1 MTTSQPMSRSRRRRQ
16 NRQHDTRLSVH
27 SDISQTRWWAQRW
40 AICMFLAALTA
51 AAYAPVRGYAFITYD
66 DPGYV
71 ANNPHVQAGL
81 SWETLR
87 WSLTSTEQS
96 NWHPLT
102 WLSHALDCQFFGL
115 DPGAHHI
122 TNVVIHVINA
132 ILLFLLLEKVTR
144 ATGCSFLAAAL
155 FALHPFNVDSVA
167 WIAERKNVLSTMLFL
182 LTLFAY
188 GWYARRPEWK
198 RYVLV
203 MMLFVF
209 GLMAKPMLVTLPF
222 VLLLL
227 DYWPLQRIDGWC
239 ERSKELSIPQVSWKR
254 LLTEKL
260 PLLALSVASSVV
272 TIVAQRE
279 TIRAVPVIS
288 YADRLGNAVGS
299 YGLYIW
305 KALWPSGF
313 AFFYPYLFDPT
324 LAVPPG
330 AAAWAAVV
338 TGVFLLTVGSGIVWS
353 QRRRRPYLLTGWAW
367 YLGTL
372 IPVIGIVQVGAQGM
386 ADRYAYLPLIGIFII
401 AAWGLAE
408 VADHFR
414 IRPAWREIFTVAI
427 LAVLLFLTARQVRY
441 WRSDYDL
448 WSHTVEVTANN
459 YFADD
464 QVGSLLLAEHRPEA
478 LGYFEEAARIAPL
491 DPTSHETL
499 AAYLQD
505 QGRLNEAIRNY
516 EIVVR
521 ESNDAK
527 PLVYSYVNLC
537 VIFGELEDYERA
549 HAAFARALQKDPQE
563 TTRVIGV
570 LAEAVSA
577 RPAAE
582 GYLRLGLLFEQAGQ
596 LADARA
602 AYQQAL
608 KLNPNRLE
616 VQKAFDHLE
625 LTGGR
630 APALAKSA
638 EKSPAF

>member
-1 MTTSQPMSRSRRRRQ
+1 MTTSQAMSRSRRKRQ
-16 NRQHDTRLSVH
+16 NRRHDSRLSVH
-27 SDISQTRWWAQRW
+27 SEIGHQVPETRWWAQRW
-40 AICMFLAALTA
+40 AICVFLTALTV
-51 AAYAPVRGYAFITYD
+51 AAYAPVRGYPFITYD

-71 ANNPHVQAGL
+71 TNNPHVQAGL

-87 WSLTSTEQS
+87 WSIMSTEQS

-122 TNVVIHVINA
+122 TNVVIHLINV
-132 ILLFLLLEKVTR
+132 ILLFLLLEKVTH
-144 ATGCSFLAAAL
+144 ATGRSLLVAA
-155 FALHPFNVDSVA
+155 FFSIHPLNVDSVA

-182 LTLFAY
+182 LTLCAY

-203 MMLFVF
+203 MMLFIF

-227 DYWPLQRIDGWC
+227 DYWPLNRIVGWS
-239 ERSKELSIPQVSWKR
+239 EKLEESPIAQESWNR
-254 LLTEKL
+254 LLAEKL
-260 PLLALSVASSVV
+260 PLLALSVANSVV

-299 YGLYIW
+299 YGLYIG
-305 KALWPSGF
+305 KALWPTGF
-313 AFFYPYLFDPT
+313 AFFYPYLFDPR
-324 LAVPPG
+324 LAVKPS
-330 AAAWAAVV
+330 ATAWAAVA
-338 TGVFLLTVGSGIVWS
+338 TGAILLTVGSGIIWL
-353 QRRRRPYLLTGWAW
+353 QRRRRPYLVTGWLW

-372 IPVIGIVQVGAQGM
+372 VPVIGIVQVGAQGI
-386 ADRYAYLPLIGIFII
+386 ADRYAYLPLVGIFII

-414 IRPAWREIFTVAI
+414 IRPAWREICAAAI
-427 LAVLLFLTARQVRY
+427 LAVFFFLTARQVRY

-448 WSHTVEVTANN
+448 WSHTVEVTSNN

-464 QVGSLLLAEHRPEA
+464 QVGSLLLAEHRPDA
-478 LGYFEEAARIAPL
+478 LGYFEDAARIAPL
-491 DPTSHETL
+491 DPISHETL

-505 QGRLNEAIRNY
+505 QGRLNDAIRNY

-521 ESNDAK
+521 EAKDAK

-537 VIFGELEDYERA
+537 VIFGELGDYERA
-549 HAAFARALQKDPQE
+549 RESFARALQEDPRE
-563 TTRVIGV
+563 TSRVISE
-570 LAEAVSA
+570 L
-577 RPAAE
+577 E
-582 GYLRLGLLFEQAGQ
+582 GGSLHSSCG
-596 LADARA
+596 
-602 AYQQAL
+602 
-608 KLNPNRLE
+608 
-616 VQKAFDHLE
+616 
-625 LTGGR
+625 
-630 APALAKSA
+630 
-638 EKSPAF
+638 

>member
-1 MTTSQPMSRSRRRRQ
+1 
-16 NRQHDTRLSVH
+16 
-27 SDISQTRWWAQRW
+27 
-40 AICMFLAALTA
+40 MFLAALTA